1 MSVSCLKFQNQ
12 YLQWSVRIEQF
23 ARHLQT
29 LQDLTLPESVEI
41 TQFGSASADNLATFF
56 RAEGPLKVLVWAN
69 GYLIAHIKLADIMA
83 ACLLNITVLRSQI
96 WKPSRKWNIHTAD
109 LDRITPP
116 QVLFVTLNTI
126 KQSRQCWCHQWSAF
140 TTLTCL
146 HSKWKVTP
154 TLLILWNVIMEA
166 PPDLADFVHATL
178 AFPFDFHFNR
188 WYLLLMY

>member
-1 MSVSCLKFQNQ
+1 MIEDVGELLKI
-12 YLQWSVRIEQF
+12 SKSI
-23 ARHLQT
+23 
-29 LQDLTLPESVEI
+29 PSVECEDRAVC
-41 TQFGSASADNLATFF
+41 TPSPDLAGFNTS
-56 RAEGPLKVLVWAN
+56 RICRDHAVLVWAN

-166 PPDLADFVHATL
+166 PPDLADLVHATL